1 MKSKNAYT
9 PLKALQ
15 MVYDR
20 AMASMMCIDPKTEAA
35 LEKVRLHYGLKEY
48 KGP

>member
-15 MVYDR
+15 ALYDR
-20 AMASMMCIDPKTEAA
+20 AMASMDWMDPKTAA
-35 LEKVRLHYGLKEY
+35 ACEKVRVHYGLEVY
-48 KGP
+48 PR